1 MCLAVHAPAK
11 WAHGLGFA
19 PASRLHFTASMRAS
33 LVLLAACGASGTR
46 SDLRVVDFHGT
57 TPIEIEFDRPVGGP
71 IEVRITPDLPARAWW
86 SGADTLE
93 IEPTAPLQP
102 STRYEV
108 ALVGELGERTHHFHF
123 SFVHRPLVVEGVW
136 GVDPDALAPDG
147 DVPLSFDQPVR
158 AREVAAHCRLAGD
171 RTIAL
176 LAKTDDTAT
185 TIALAPAERL
195 APGAHYTLT
204 CDGLT
209 GAGGNAPLERPYTLA
224 VRARPT
230 LALARVAPDGEVAPD
245 EVTIALTFTTPV
257 DEAAVRA
264 AISATPAIPGVDRGT
279 LSPDG
284 LTYQLTTDLDAS
296 TTYSIAVRGLSDRYG
311 QRIAAPTLA
320 ALKTGAAQPRLAVTA
335 GLQVVG
341 EGGLSVWSRDVESF
355 TVDCA
360 VVPRDKLIA
369 VLAGGELPAHPR
381 MYTLAART
389 TWQRTGVDPAEACGQ
404 LAGTRGVYLA
414 NIHADAAGGERVI
427 ANATDL
433 GVVVEPGVAWVTS
446 LATGLPVEGARVT
459 LVTPAGVPVAADLTN
474 ADGLVKLPPLPH
486 VFAIVD
492 RGPKTEPGGLRPTGG
507 ADVAVAEMGSWNIA
521 GALQGAH
528 ADELPPADPLPS
540 AFHVTLEPHVAN
552 PAPGARLVFDLAAEA
567 PDAQVEWTLRT
578 RRHALAFDGFDFATT
593 ADAGEVTADGTGT
606 TDAQGH
612 LTIVTRDPATP
623 AYPVDYIVTATVRDA
638 AERTA
643 AATAQVTAHPVP
655 LYLGARV
662 AERVLPVGA
671 PFEVELAAFEPSGMR
686 RAAPVVVTLSRVE
699 RTCTLHG
706 CDDHET
712 VLEERPAD
720 LPLRGSHVEQLA
732 PDAPGVYRVRV
743 TADDAMPLAIDL
755 HVTGAGETHDA
766 GDGLV
771 ASKPVYRPG
780 DTARLA
786 LGAELPEPTIL
797 LTLEHDGVVDAR
809 VFHLA
814 STAEGLEVVIARSWA
829 PAVTASVLVLSG
841 GPHPRVATATT
852 QLHVE

>member
-1 MCLAVHAPAK
+1 MCLAVHALAK
-11 WAHGLGFA
+11 WLRRLGFD
-19 PASRLHFTASMRAS
+19 PASRLQFPPSMRAL
-33 LVLLAACGASGTR
+33 LVFLAACGASGTR
-46 SDLRVVDFHGT
+46 SDLRVVDFHGA
-57 TPIEIEFDRPVGGP
+57 TPIEIRFDRPVGGP

-86 SGADTLE
+86 SDVDTLE
-93 IEPTAPLQP
+93 VEPTAPMQP

-136 GVDPDALAPDG
+136 GVDADALAPDG

-158 AREVAAHCRLAGD
+158 ARDAATHCRLAGD
-171 RTIAL
+171 HAIAL
-176 LAKTDDTAT
+176 LAHDDTTAT
-185 TIALAPAERL
+185 TISLAPAERL

-209 GAGGNAPLERPYTLA
+209 GAAGNAPLPRPYTLA

-230 LALARVAPDGEVAPD
+230 LALARFSPDGEVPPD

-264 AISATPAIPGVDRGT
+264 SVSATPAIPGLERGA

-284 LTYQLTTDLDAS
+284 LTYQVTTDLDAS
-296 TTYSIAVRGLSDRYG
+296 TTYTIAVRGLSDRYG
-311 QRIAAPTLA
+311 QRIAAPTLV
-320 ALKTGAAQPRLAVTA
+320 ALKTGAARPRLAVTA

-341 EGGLSVWSRDVESF
+341 SDGLSVWSRDVATF

-360 VVPRDKLIA
+360 VVPRDKLIN
-369 VLAGGELPAHPR
+369 VLAGGELPAHAH
-381 MYTLAART
+381 MFTLAPRT
-389 TWQRTGVDPAEACGQ
+389 MWQRTGVDPAEACG
-404 LAGTRGVYLA
+404 LAAGTRGIYLA

-433 GVVVEPGVAWVTS
+433 GVVIEPGVAWVTS
-446 LATGLPVEGARVT
+446 LSTGLPVEGARVT

-474 ADGLVKLPPLPH
+474 ADGLVKLPALPH

-492 RGPKTEPGGLRPTGG
+492 RGG
-507 ADVAVAEMGSWNIA
+507 DVAVGEMGTWNIG
-521 GALQGAH
+521 GALPGAH
-528 ADELPPADPLPS
+528 TDEPAPAEPLPS
-540 AFHVTLEPHVAN
+540 AFHVTLEPHVAD
-552 PAPGARLVFDLAAEA
+552 PAPGTRLVFELAAAA

-578 RRHALAFDGFDFATT
+578 RHHALAFDGFDFGTA

-623 AYPVDYIVTATVRDA
+623 AYPVDYLVTATVRDA

-643 AATAQVTAHPVP
+643 TATAQVTAHPVP
-655 LYLGARV
+655 VYLGARV
-662 AERVLPVGA
+662 AERVLPAGA
-671 PFEVELAAFEPSGMR
+671 PFEVELAAFEASGMR
-686 RAAPVVVTLSRVE
+686 RESPVVLTLSRVE

-712 VLEERPAD
+712 VVEEREAD
-720 LPLRGSHVEQLA
+720 LPARGHHVEQLA

-743 TADDAMPLAIDL
+743 SADDAMPLAVDL
-755 HVTGAGETHDA
+755 HVTGPGETHYA
-766 GDGLV
+766 GEGLV
-771 ASKPVYRPG
+771 ASKPSYRPG

-786 LGAELPEPTIL
+786 LGAELPEATIL

-829 PAVTASVLVLSG
+829 PSVTASVLVVSAQR
-841 GPHPRVATATT
+841 GPHPRTATATT
-852 QLHVE
+852 VLHVASTAVD